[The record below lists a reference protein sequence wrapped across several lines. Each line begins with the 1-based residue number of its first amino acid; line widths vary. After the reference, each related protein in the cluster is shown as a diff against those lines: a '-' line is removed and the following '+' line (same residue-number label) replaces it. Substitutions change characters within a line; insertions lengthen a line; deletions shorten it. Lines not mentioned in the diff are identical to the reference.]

1 MGRKKK
7 YLTDEA
13 KRIAQNEYAMSYYEK
28 NKDIIKE
35 KARKKYELQK
45 DLRSNSRSSETRE

>member
-7 YLTDEA
+7 YLTAEE

-35 KARKKYELQK
+35 KAKIKYELRKNLQR
-45 DLRSNSRSSETRE
+45 DNRES

>member
-7 YLTDEA
+7 YLTDEE
-13 KRIAQNEYAMSYYEK
+13 KHIAQNEYAMSYYEK

-35 KARKKYELQK
+35 KAKKKYELRKNLQ
-45 DLRSNSRSSETRE
+45 SNNRTS

>member
-28 NKDIIKE
+28 NKDMIKE

-45 DLRSNSRSSETRE
+45 DLRSNNSTSNE